1 MTLSRQKRQQ
11 AMGWWLNLPGKRGVD
26 IPEET
31 YDRIYSVGNGIT
43 MPLWGRPILP
53 EQMQYLHDNDLT
65 QPSQIHAAFGELP
78 HPHAPNVK
86 VSEYPDYVHAM
97 KAHEDANSK

>member
-1 MTLSRQKRQQ
+1 MALTRRERQQ
-11 AMGWWLNLPGKRGVD
+11 AMAWALKLPGQRGVSV
-26 IPEET
+26 PEAV

-53 EQMQYLHDNDLT
+53 EQIQYLHENGLT
-65 QPSQIHAAFGELP
+65 EPSQIHQAFNDLP

-86 VSEYPDYVHAM
+86 VGEYQDYVHAF
-97 KAHEDANSK
+97 KAHEDANAK